1 MDRDGQDLA
10 SARYSPG
17 FFIGS
22 FHAFSCQGAP
32 GSRVVK
38 GLCPGARSE
47 LKCLF
52 LHWLG
57 FFFWG
62 GGAYLLIFVFTYY
75 LLFYLLI
82 FKNLFA
88 YSCKLAGWA
97 LWTSP
102 VEWAIPVNGLFQTS
116 APKWDKNQV
125 PTFQGFSKDQ
135 MKLSCYHA

>member
-1 MDRDGQDLA
+1 MDRDGRNLA
-10 SARYSPG
+10 SARYSTG

-57 FFFWG
+57 FFLG

-75 LLFYLLI
+75 YFICLFFKIYLLI
-82 FKNLFA
+82 LANWLVGLFGLVLLNGP
-88 YSCKLAGWA
+88 SLQ
-97 LWTSP
+97 
-102 VEWAIPVNGLFQTS
+102 GLFQTS

-135 MKLSCYHA
+135 MKLSCYLA